1 MRSECFLAI
10 LPHAE
15 GYAHHYARL
24 LKFRLDLLL
33 VICDDVQ
40 RDRARRAASALRP
53 HTVAFRDLG
62 VCRLENDADSV
73 SAGQRLVEA
82 FRVSPFDHGFLES
95 LT

>member
-10 LPHAE
+10 RPQADGH
-15 GYAHHYARL
+15 AHHYARL
-24 LKFRLDLLL
+24 LEIRLDVFL
-33 VICDDVQ
+33 VVGGDIQ
-40 RDRARRAASALRP
+40 RDRARSTATGLRAR
-53 HTVAFRDLG
+53 TFAFRSLG